1 MRNNQVDVAA
11 VHGNVGIALLPGGCE
26 RVGEKLVALA
36 SDNFDI
42 EALRP
47 ADFLQLL
54 HALGICRAF
63 GEHCLDLVLDN
74 VVCRLFD
81 IRICNLGVRAD
92 TLRCN
97 DVHVVA
103 MGEIVEC
110 VMRRDEVAL
119 TLGNLCNL
127 LCDLR
132 IKRIQ
137 IGKILL

>member
-1 MRNNQVDVAA
+1 
-11 VHGNVGIALLPGGCE
+11 
-26 RVGEKLVALA
+26 
-36 SDNFDI
+36 
-42 EALRP
+42 
-47 ADFLQLL
+47 
-54 HALGICRAF
+54 
-63 GEHCLDLVLDN
+63 
-74 VVCRLFD
+74 
-81 IRICNLGVRAD
+81 
-92 TLRCN
+92 
-97 DVHVVA
+97 VVA